1 MQIKKIRNDFRISK
15 LNWIDKCWY
24 FYLGVVMNFIAE
36 VSSNHSR
43 DLSRAIAF
51 IDAAASVGCNSVKF
65 QLFKID
71 KLFAPEI
78 LKKSKLHR
86 NRRQWEL
93 PLDFLPV
100 LSNRCKEKKIQ
111 FSCTPFYLDAVKEL
125 EPYVD
130 FYKVA
135 SYELLWD
142 ELLVAC
148 AKTRKPIIISTG
160 MANLD
165 EIKHAIRVLRDN
177 GCEPTVLHCTSAYPT
192 PYKEANLAAIET
204 IRDSTGCDVGWSDHT
219 VNPGV
224 IHRAIH
230 KWNVK
235 VVEFH
240 LDLDGKGEE
249 FESGHCWLPN
259 EIGPVIE
266 QVRQALDADGDGIK
280 EPAPC
285 EISDRLWRTDPSD
298 GLRPLKSI
306 RSSFNSEVQ

>member
-1 MQIKKIRNDFRISK
+1 
-15 LNWIDKCWY
+15 
-24 FYLGVVMNFIAE
+24 MNFIAE

-51 IDAAASVGCNSVKF
+51 IDAAALAGCNSVKF

-71 KLFAPEI
+71 ELFAPEI

-86 NRRQWEL
+86 DRKQWEL

-130 FYKVA
+130 FYKIA

-142 ELLVAC
+142 DLLIAC
-148 AKTRKPIIISTG
+148 ALTGKPVIISTG

-165 EIKHAIRVLRDN
+165 EIKHAVKTLRN
-177 GCEPTVLHCTSAYPT
+177 NNCEPTVLHCTSAYPT
-192 PYKEANLAAIET
+192 PYKEANLSAIET
-204 IRDSTGCDVGWSDHT
+204 IHKSIGCETGWSDHT
-219 VNPGV
+219 VDPGV

-230 KWNVK
+230 KWNAK
-235 VVEFH
+235 IIEFH

-249 FESGHCWLPN
+249 FESGHCWLP
-259 EIGPVIE
+259 EQIGSVIK
-266 QVRQALDADGDGIK
+266 QVRHAEDADGDGIK
-280 EPAPC
+280 EPVPS

-298 GLRPLKSI
+298 GLRPFKSI
-306 RSSFNSEVQ
+306 RNSFNPNAK